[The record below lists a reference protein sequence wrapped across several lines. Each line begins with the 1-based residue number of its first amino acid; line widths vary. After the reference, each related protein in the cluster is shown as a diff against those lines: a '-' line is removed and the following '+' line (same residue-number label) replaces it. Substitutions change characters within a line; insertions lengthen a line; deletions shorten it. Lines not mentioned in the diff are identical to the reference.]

1 MLYIENIGLQDCSGF
16 LQIESH
22 LWKTH
27 NHYICVDIKELN
39 KTVEFLSYENF
50 WKALKNF
57 EPVEAYYIPHST
69 KFWWDIFWY
78 FSPSLSKF
86 NP

>member
-50 WKALKNF
+50 WRISNLF
-57 EPVEAYYIPHST
+57 EASYVPYST
-69 KFWWDIFWY
+69 KFWRDIFWY